1 MEVLGLSVMLCV
13 FVVFCI
19 SFMPLSTAN
28 KAFFITLILLF
39 IIGGTIYEAGIIF
52 H

>member
-1 MEVLGLSVMLCV
+1 MEILGIAVTLCV

-28 KAFFITLILLF
+28 KAFLHRADSV
-39 IIGGTIYEAGIIF
+39 IYYRR
-52 H
+52 HY

>member
-1 MEVLGLSVMLCV
+1 MEILGLTTMLCV

-39 IIGGTIYEAGIIF
+39 IIGGSMYEAGIIF

>member
-1 MEVLGLSVMLCV
+1 MEILGIAVTLCV

-19 SFMPLSTAN
+19 SLMPLSTAN
-28 KAFFITLILLF
+28 KAFFIALILLF
-39 IIGGTIYEAGIIF
+39 IIIGSAYEAGIIF